1 MAGLIALVVSASV
14 SRSEFMRRRAKGDS
28 SAKVYCLT
36 LNQPELAPQLQKVAA
51 DTKGNYLDVSLDTL
65 RAAAAE

>member
-1 MAGLIALVVSASV
+1 MLLARVSGERV
-14 SRSEFMRRRAKGDS
+14 
-28 SAKVYCLT
+28 T